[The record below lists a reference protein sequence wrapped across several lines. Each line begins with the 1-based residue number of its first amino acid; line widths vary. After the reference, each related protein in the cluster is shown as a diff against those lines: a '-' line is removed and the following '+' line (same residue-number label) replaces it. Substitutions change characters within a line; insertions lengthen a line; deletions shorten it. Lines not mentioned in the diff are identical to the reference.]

1 MHPTGYR
8 SAGAIFWAHWRTLR
22 HIHLPRREALTNG
35 LPVGGLTPVRG
46 EASARGLTPARGEA
60 SARGL
65 TWSAGVG
72 LIWYALWAVAGWA
85 FFRLFISPDD
95 VPLLRTALPGGLLLM
110 FLYWQVVPLLLAT
123 TGSSLDV
130 RKLRAYPVPENQLFS
145 IEILLRVTAAIE
157 MLLVLAGMLVG
168 ALFNPA
174 LPVWSTLAALYA
186 VFNLI
191 LAVGLR
197 DLLARLLARRRVR
210 EIVVLLMVLGA
221 VLPQLLLARRG
232 MVGGPIRLLLVR
244 DAWLGW
250 PWTAAANLLTGSRFW
265 VSLAVLSAWILAA
278 YLFSSWQFGR
288 TLRFDTDAAG
298 SSASS
303 PEPVRA
309 GWRQRYAT
317 GLYRW
322 PSWLLRDPLGALV
335 EKELRSLAR
344 SPRFRLVYLMGLI
357 FGCLMPLLFVPRGV
371 AGGFFFRN
379 YLTVVWIY
387 ALMLMSEV
395 CFWNVFGFDRGAAQF
410 YFLAPV
416 SFARVLVS
424 KNLTALFYL
433 LTQAAAIT
441 AVSLLLRMP
450 FDARRVIEACAAAA
464 VVTILLFAAGNLL
477 SVHQARGV
485 HPGRSFRSGAAGRL
499 QALLFAVYPLT
510 FLPLALAYLARYA
523 FDSQAALYAV
533 LALDAAAGLVFYKVS
548 LDSAVRSASRIQ
560 ESILAALAVGD
571 GPIAD

>member
-22 HIHLPRREALTNG
+22 HIHLPRRKLFASSPP
-35 LPVGGLTPVRG
+35 PVL
-46 EASARGLTPARGEA
+46 GEA

-72 LIWYALWAVAGWA
+72 LIWYALWAVAAWA
-85 FFRLFISPDD
+85 FFRVFCSPVD
-95 VPLLRTALPGGLLLM
+95 VPVLRTALPGGLLLM

-145 IEILLRVTAAIE
+145 IEILLRVTAAVE
-157 MLLVLAGMLVG
+157 MLLVLAGMLLG

-174 LPVWSTLAALYA
+174 LPAWSALAALYA

-232 MVGGPIRLLLVR
+232 MVGGPVRLLFIR
-244 DAWLGW
+244 DAWQGW
-250 PWTAAANLLTGSRFW
+250 PWTAAANLLTGNRFW
-265 VSLAVLSAWILAA
+265 VSAAVLSAWILAA
-278 YLFSSWQFGR
+278 YLFSSWQFAR
-288 TLRFDTDAAG
+288 TLRFDADAAG
-298 SSASS
+298 SGSAPAS
-303 PEPVRA
+303 PNA
-309 GWRQRYAT
+309 SWRDSYT
-317 GLYRW
+317 TWLYRW

-344 SPRFRLVYLMGLI
+344 SSRFRLVYLMGLI

-433 LTQAAAIT
+433 LTQAAIIT
-441 AVSLLLRMP
+441 GVSLLLRMP
-450 FDARRVIEACAAAA
+450 VDPRRIIEACAAAA

-533 LALDAAAGLVFYKVS
+533 LAFDAAVGLVFYKVS

-560 ESILAALAVGD
+560 ENILAALTLGD

>member
-1 MHPTGYR
+1 MYPTGYR

-22 HIHLPRREALTNG
+22 HIHLPR
-35 LPVGGLTPVRG
+35 G
-46 EASARGLTPARGEA
+46 EASVSGEA

-72 LIWYALWAVAGWA
+72 LLWYALWAVAAWA
-85 FFRLFISPDD
+85 FFRVFSSPAD
-95 VPLLRTALPGGLLLM
+95 VSPLRTALPGGLLLM

-145 IEILLRVTAAIE
+145 IEILLRVTSAIE
-157 MLLVLAGMLVG
+157 MLLVLAGMLLG

-174 LPVWSTLAALYA
+174 LPGWSALAALYA

-232 MVGGPIRLLLVR
+232 MVGGPVRLLFIR
-244 DAWLGW
+244 DAWQGW
-250 PWTAAANLLTGSRFW
+250 PWTAAANLLTGNRFW

-278 YLFSSWQFGR
+278 YVFSSWQFAR
-288 TLRFDTDAAG
+288 TLRFDADAAG
-298 SSASS
+298 SGSAPASS
-303 PEPVRA
+303 A
-309 GWRQRYAT
+309 ASWRDSYT
-317 GLYRW
+317 TWLYRW

-344 SPRFRLVYLMGLI
+344 SSRFRLVYLMGLI

-371 AGGFFFRN
+371 AGGFFYRN

-450 FDARRVIEACAAAA
+450 VDAHRIIEACASAA

-533 LALDAAAGLVFYKVS
+533 LAFDAAAGLVFYKVS
-548 LDSAVRSASRIQ
+548 LDSAVRSAGRIQ
-560 ESILAALAVGD
+560 ENILAALTVGD